1 MVFTLKLCYN
11 FSIGFLCRTGG
22 NMKKRKTL
30 QDLTIK
36 DNFLFGAVMRV
47 EENCKGFL
55 EMVLGFPI
63 ARVVVSKEK
72 SIIYHPE
79 YKGVRLDIYAEDEN
93 HTHYNVEMQ
102 VRKKKSLGKRSRYYH
117 SQMVMEYLE
126 SGEDYETIPDTFV
139 IFVCDFDPFGQGLYC
154 YTFRNECQE
163 DKSVRL
169 EDGSNTIFLNT
180 RGRNETEV
188 PEGLV
193 RFLKFVTAD
202 LEESEGDFQD
212 ELVRQFQETIRRIKT
227 DRQMG
232 ERYMIFE
239 EMLKEEKQEGRQE
252 GRLEATREAVL
263 ELLKELGEI
272 PEEIQEKIG
281 KLEDVTKLKI
291 LLKMAARADSISAF
305 EEETEEYFNS
315 EK

>member
-1 MVFTLKLCYN
+1 
-11 FSIGFLCRTGG
+11 
-22 NMKKRKTL
+22 MKRRKTL

-102 VRKKKSLGKRSRYYH
+102 VRKKRSLGKRSRYYH

-126 SGEDYETIPDTFV
+126 SGEEYETIPDTFV

-154 YTFRNECQE
+154 YTFKNECQE
-163 DKSVRL
+163 DRKVKL
-169 EDGSNTIFLNT
+169 EDGSCTIFLNT

-202 LEESEGDFQD
+202 LEESEDDFQD

-227 DRQMG
+227 DREMG

-239 EMLKEEKQEGRQE
+239 EMLKEEKQEGKQE
-252 GRLEATREAVL
+252 GRLEAKKEDIF
-263 ELLKELGEI
+263 ELLEELGEI
-272 PEEIQEKIG
+272 PKELRDKIG
-281 KLEDVTKLKI
+281 KLDDITKLKI
-291 LLKMAARADSISAF
+291 LLKKAARVDSISVF
-305 EEETEEYFNS
+305 EKETEDYFNS